1 MFTKVKM
8 LAREELLRV
17 SKKIKGVGIYL
28 SENFSL
34 LEVVAT
40 KAQGEKALEESKS
53 PVVVKAYYEVY
64 PSQLEVLSYAQ
75 ASDLELIIETAR
87 KWRSANGER

>member
-1 MFTKVKM
+1 M
-8 LAREELLRV
+8 
-17 SKKIKGVGIYL
+17 SKKIKSVGIYL

-87 KWRSANGER
+87 KWRKANG

>member
-1 MFTKVKM
+1 M
-8 LAREELLRV
+8 
-17 SKKIKGVGIYL
+17 SKKIKSVGIYL

-34 LEVVAT
+34 LGVVTT
-40 KAQGEKALEESKS
+40 KAQGEKALEMATS
-53 PVVVKAYYEVY
+53 PIIVKTYYEIY

-87 KWRSANGER
+87 KWRSANG

>member
-8 LAREELLRV
+8 LAREELLRM
-17 SKKIKGVGIYL
+17 SKKIKSVGVYL

-34 LEVVAT
+34 IEVLAT

-53 PVVVKAYYEVY
+53 PVVVKAFYEVY

-87 KWRSANGER
+87 KWRSANG